1 MFSRR
6 FWLATFLSL
15 LLTISIGLLTP
26 QPSEARSWLDL
37 LFRGV
42 QVLQLSNLSNEQEI
56 SLGQQIDR
64 GLLQSGK
71 IALVQDEN
79 LRRYLNEIGQRLAV
93 RSDRP
98 ELPYTFQVVNDNSI
112 NAFATMGGFVYIH
125 TGLMRSARNEAEL
138 ASVIAH
144 EIGHITGRH
153 AINQLRNTTI
163 ARGLLSASGLDSRSW
178 ARLGLTL
185 AYELP
190 NSRQDE
196 LEADQLGLENLILA
210 GYAPSAM
217 VTFMEQLGRA
227 AGSPPAILSTH
238 PATGERVAR
247 LREAIAA
254 SGSPSGGG
262 LDSASYRQRIRVLL
276 SSRPN

>member
-26 QPSEARSWLDL
+26 RPSEARSWLDL

-64 GLLQSGK
+64 GLLESGK
-71 IALVQDEN
+71 IALVRDEN
-79 LRRYLNEIGQRLAV
+79 LRRYLNEIGQRLAA

-98 ELPYTFQVVNDNSI
+98 ELPYTFQVVRDNSI

-217 VTFMEQLGRA
+217 VTFMEQLARS
-227 AGSPPAILSTH
+227 AGSAPAILSTH

-247 LREAIAA
+247 LREAIAS
-254 SGSPSGGG
+254 SGRQGGDG